1 MEHGLLDE
9 LFRYARNYHGA
20 LAQYAAMMRAG
31 GDIEDSA
38 QSIIGASVRYRLA
51 IQRLLDANDT
61 KSLAI
66 VSSRGRLER
75 LHRVLATTS
84 HRYNLMKSPPGR
96 ADREGRQAIAS
107 SRSMSCRTVS

>member
-1 MEHGLLDE
+1 
-9 LFRYARNYHGA
+9 
-20 LAQYAAMMRAG
+20 MRAG

-75 LHRVLATTS
+75 LRRVLDTTS
-84 HRYNLMKSPPGR
+84 RRYNLTKP
-96 ADREGRQAIAS
+96 GRQAIAS